1 MYRGGGM
8 GSVVAGMIAIAIG
21 IGVIVV
27 SYQLAQPGGIYFVP
41 IGLIASGFLA
51 IFRGLAMPSAT
62 RRKRRTHARPAR
74 STMNSHTALPQHV
87 PPGYCW
93 QCGRKVREGNAICYS
108 CGAAQIHM
116 AAPRKPADSDML
128 PPV

>member
-8 GSVVAGMIAIAIG
+8 GSVVAGLIAIAIG

-51 IFRGLAMPSAT
+51 IFRGLAM
-62 RRKRRTHARPAR
+62 
-74 STMNSHTALPQHV
+74 Q
-87 PPGYCW
+87 
-93 QCGRKVREGNAICYS
+93 
-108 CGAAQIHM
+108 
-116 AAPRKPADSDML
+116 APRAGSAAAMRGQPGQL
-128 PPV
+128 

>member
-1 MYRGGGM
+1 M

-41 IGLIASGFLA
+41 VGLIASGFLA
-51 IFRGLAMPSAT
+51 IFRGISTPSAT
-62 RRKRRTHARPAR
+62 NRRRRNYARPAR
-74 STMNSHTALPQHV
+74 STMNSNVALPKQV
-87 PPGYCW
+87 PRGYCW
-93 QCGRKVREGNAICYS
+93 QCGRKVREANAICYS
-108 CGAAQIHM
+108 CGAAQIHI